1 MFGFELFDNEE
12 RDEVT
17 DKNARKAP
25 DGVYAETVDVA
36 GLFIKYTEV
45 DSSSKPPAPMRIKN
59 PYLVIQRP
67 RLAVVTN
74 LLGSLFKL
82 AVPRVR

>member
-36 GLFIKYTEV
+36 GLFINTQRWTAKDTDV
-45 DSSSKPPAPMRIKN
+45 DAD
-59 PYLVIQRP
+59 
-67 RLAVVTN
+67 
-74 LLGSLFKL
+74 
-82 AVPRVR
+82 